1 MSPRQFCF
9 GSPVTVPEKKKSSLV
24 VLGPGLIA
32 GASDD
37 DPSGIATYS
46 QVGAQF
52 GTALNWTLLFSFP
65 FMCAIQMISANI
77 GRVTGKGLA
86 GNLRAHYPR
95 GFLYAMVLLLFVA
108 NAINIGADLGAM
120 AGALQ
125 LIIGGPTLLYA
136 VLLGLVIAG
145 LEIYVSY
152 KRYASILKYLCLSL
166 FTYVLVLLV
175 VDVPVTALNDLVWPK
190 ISWQPEYLTAIVA
203 ILGTTISP
211 YLFFWQAEQEV
222 EDEECDV
229 DKSPLLQSPEQA
241 PAEFKRI
248 RLDTYIGMF
257 FSNAIALCIMLTAAL
272 TLHLHGITDVDSAA
286 KAAEALKPIAGN
298 SAFLLFAV
306 GIVGTGL
313 LAVPVLAGSAAY
325 AVGEAFKWPV
335 GLDRKPLEARAFYGT
350 LAFATAIGVA
360 LNFTPLN
367 PMKALFWAAVING
380 VVAVPV
386 MAATMLMA
394 GNTRIMGKFTVR
406 GGLKIM
412 GWLTA
417 LLMAIAVIGMLVQFA
432 G

>member
-1 MSPRQFCF
+1 MTPQ
-9 GSPVTVPEKKKSSLV
+9 TKTKSSLV

-52 GTALNWTLLFSFP
+52 GTALNWTLLLSFP

-86 GNLRAHYPR
+86 GNLRTHYPPA
-95 GFLYAMVLLLFVA
+95 FLYAMVLLLFVA

-120 AGALQ
+120 AASLQ
-125 LIIGGPTLLYA
+125 LIVGGPILAYA
-136 VLLGLVIAG
+136 VVFGVVIAG

-152 KRYASILKYLCLSL
+152 KKYASILKYLCVSL
-166 FTYVLVLLV
+166 FAYVLVLMV
-175 VDVPVTALNDLVWPK
+175 VDVPLSAFNDLVWPK
-190 ISWQPEYLTAIVA
+190 ISWKPEYLTAIVA

-222 EDEECDV
+222 EDEECDA

-248 RLDTYIGMF
+248 RLDTYLGMF
-257 FSNAIALCIMLTAAL
+257 FSNAIALCIMLTAAV
-272 TLHLHGITDVDSAA
+272 TLHLHGVTDIDSAA
-286 KAAEALKPIAGN
+286 KAAQALQPIAGN
-298 SAFLLFAV
+298 FAFILFAV
-306 GIVGTGL
+306 GIIGTGL

-335 GLDRKPLEARAFYGT
+335 GLDRKPLEARAFYAT
-350 LAFATAIGVA
+350 LALATAIGVA

-386 MAATMLMA
+386 MAATMHMA
-394 GNTRIMGKFTVR
+394 GSSRLMGEFAVH
-406 GGLKIM
+406 GGLKVM

-417 LLMAIAVIGMLVQFA
+417 ALMAAAVIGMLA
-432 G
+432 TA